1 MRTFVQRIGTGA
13 LIQLSSILEG
23 PMSEPDARP
32 PHARSKANH
41 LAAKAAYNAR
51 ELDQCLSFY
60 AAEHQLMSR
69 PAPPG
74 REHIRA
80 FLEGTLAAWPDLR
93 LEVAQVVAEDDWVMG
108 RCVATA
114 THTTAV
120 MGVAPTG
127 KQIVT
132 AFWDLHRF
140 DEAGLIVQTWN
151 LMDSL
156 ALMQQ
161 LGLVPSGDAAA
172 NKAKDSR
179 DCAVAYPGAGRGSL
193 ALGFVVLGLAALL
206 RRRLSLHSARV
217 GQDCDSSH
225 M

>member
-1 MRTFVQRIGTGA
+1 MNA
-13 LIQLSSILEG
+13 MDE
-23 PMSEPDARP
+23 RP
-32 PHARSKANH
+32 PNARNKANYI
-41 LAAKAAYNAR
+41 AAKAAYNAR
-51 ELDQCLSFY
+51 ELDQCLGFY
-60 AAEHQLMSR
+60 AREHQIMSR

-80 FLEGTLAAWPDLR
+80 FLQGTLAGWPDLR

-120 MGVAPTG
+120 MGVPPTG
-127 KQIVT
+127 KQVVT
-132 AFWDLHRF
+132 TFWDLHRF

-161 LGLVPSGDAAA
+161 LGLLPS
-172 NKAKDSR
+172 
-179 DCAVAYPGAGRGSL
+179 L
-193 ALGFVVLGLAALL
+193 
-206 RRRLSLHSARV
+206 
-217 GQDCDSSH
+217 
-225 M
+225 